1 MPPIIGI
8 SKRPETRLS
17 TQGDPK
23 PTAGK
28 TREELLRGV
37 ISAVHDETTAKEHL
51 ERKCLVIIG
60 EEYSPTAL
68 SMALLHLSQLLALSK
83 VLVDGIGL

>member
-8 SKRPETRLS
+8 SKQPETRLS
-17 TQGDPK
+17 SQSK
-23 PTAGK
+23 PNPMAGK

-37 ISAVHDETTAKEHL
+37 ISTVHNEQTAKEYL

-68 SMALLHLSQLLALSK
+68 SMALLHLSQVPSLSK
-83 VLVDGIGL
+83 VIVDG